1 MAKTQSF
8 ESFIKNWAKKQKEKN
23 PDGVTNFTTPD
34 GVIMT
39 TSPHPLKET
48 VLGKKR
54 KITTRVR
61 RTQEPRTGFL
71 STRNAAKRR
80 KKRLLEI

>member
-1 MAKTQSF
+1 MAQTYTAFMKSRL
-8 ESFIKNWAKKQKEKN
+8 KKQKEKN
-23 PDGVTNFTTPD
+23 PDGVTNFTTPG
-34 GVIMT
+34 GVITT

-48 VLGKKR
+48 ILGKKR

-61 RTQEPRTGFL
+61 RTKEPRTGFL

-80 KKRLLEI
+80 RRITLEI